1 VISVHAAV
9 AAAGVDPYA
18 LQETLAAGEPAS
30 IYDLAKAFEDAGTEA
45 GAAYRQAS
53 AAHAQVGGAY
63 LNNATAV
70 LDVDGQNHQA
80 WQLLGQGG
88 EHMNSTAALLR
99 RAGSALESATAG
111 GAAALRRMEE
121 DLGFLQQAWNA
132 HVQRTQGV
140 VTEADRQQ
148 FLASAVRIVKTGA
161 TQVQA
166 EIDTY
171 DAVLTSGAGE
181 LSVLG
186 YAPAN
191 SPDDPGQPGGARY
204 TIGDPTRPEIRFDDD
219 FVYDPNAS
227 ATFDDYVSWNE
238 WGLRMRGARVL
249 RPGLDDSLDLYAH
262 YRDGTGTPMTVDY
275 EEGYREDANIRRAVD
290 GEIAE
295 ARQWAE
301 RIHGESGRT
310 SFSMTGD
317 ASTVPDSLYPDT
329 ENWQKTLGGYT
340 VWGSGDVTIDGN
352 RATMTV
358 TVHAEDRYNF
368 DRGKADV
375 ATGVADAENGRFAEL
390 GWAKSFD
397 TSGAVTRTI
406 SWELGSSA
414 PPEVVDEGDVDRNP
428 GREDRVDE
436 QRSGR

>member
-1 VISVHAAV
+1 MISVHAAV

-132 HVQRTQGV
+132 HVQRIHGM
-140 VTEADRQQ
+140 VTEADQQQ
-148 FLASAVRIVKTGA
+148 FLASAVQIVQTGA
-161 TQVQA
+161 TGVQGH
-166 EIDTY
+166 IDAY
-171 DAVLTSGAGE
+171 DAVLNSGAGQ
-181 LSVLG
+181 LGLLG
-186 YAPAN
+186 YAPKS

-204 TIGDPTRPEIRFDDD
+204 TIGDPTRPPLKFDDD
-219 FVYDPNAS
+219 FVYDPNAK
-227 ATFDDYVSWNE
+227 ATLDDYKSWNE
-238 WGLRMRGARVL
+238 WGIKMRGARLL
-249 RPGLDDSLDLYAH
+249 RSDLDDSLQLYGH

-275 EEGYREDANIRRAVD
+275 EEGYREDRNIRAAVD
-290 GEIAE
+290 NEIAH
-295 ARQWAE
+295 ATYWAE
-301 RIHGESGRT
+301 QIHGETGRT
-310 SFSMTGD
+310 SFSVTGD
-317 ASTVPDSLYPDT
+317 AVQASPYPAE
-329 ENWQKTLGGYT
+329 ENWQKTLGGHT
-340 VWGSGDVTIDGN
+340 TWGSGNVRIEGN
-352 RATMTV
+352 TATMEV

-368 DRGKADV
+368 NRGDEDIATKAPD
-375 ATGVADAENGRFAEL
+375 DENGRFAEL

-397 TSGAVTRTI
+397 VNGSVTRTVT
-406 SWELGSSA
+406 WELGSDK
-414 PPEVVDEGDVDRNP
+414 PPVVSGGETDRNP
-428 GREDRVDE
+428 AGEDRVDGAGSA
-436 QRSGR
+436 R